1 MYTTVL
7 ALHSW
12 LRWAVVLLVLI
23 AIVRALAAGAGRR
36 PWLPLDDRLGLFFII
51 VLDVQLLLGLVLYF
65 VLSPITQAALADF
78 GGAMGVSSALLGR
91 GARVR
96 DGGGGVSRPP
106 GTRPGQ
112 SCVRPHTETPG
123 CGRLSHPLDG
133 GDPGVDSMA
142 RHAER
147 ASAFQV
153 SLIKAQCPTPKWELE
168 VGS

>member
-12 LRWAVVLLVLI
+12 LRWAVVLIGLI

-78 GGAMGVSSALLGR
+78 GSVMQVSSMRYWAVEHVFGMVVGVFLAHRGR
-91 GARVR
+91 ARVKAASDPTR
-96 DGGGGVSRPP
+96 KHRVAAVFLILAMIAILASIPWPGMPNGRPLF
-106 GTRPGQ
+106 R
-112 SCVRPHTETPG
+112 
-123 CGRLSHPLDG
+123 
-133 GDPGVDSMA
+133 
-142 RHAER
+142 
-147 ASAFQV
+147 
-153 SLIKAQCPTPKWELE
+153 
-168 VGS
+168 

>member
-12 LRWAVVLLVLI
+12 LRWAVVLIGLI

-78 GGAMGVSSALLGR
+78 GSVMQVSSMRYWAVEHVFGMVVGVFLAHRGR
-91 GARVR
+91 ARVKAASDPTR
-96 DGGGGVSRPP
+96 KHRVAAVFLILAMVAILASIPWPGMPNGRPLF
-106 GTRPGQ
+106 R
-112 SCVRPHTETPG
+112 
-123 CGRLSHPLDG
+123 
-133 GDPGVDSMA
+133 
-142 RHAER
+142 
-147 ASAFQV
+147 
-153 SLIKAQCPTPKWELE
+153 
-168 VGS
+168 